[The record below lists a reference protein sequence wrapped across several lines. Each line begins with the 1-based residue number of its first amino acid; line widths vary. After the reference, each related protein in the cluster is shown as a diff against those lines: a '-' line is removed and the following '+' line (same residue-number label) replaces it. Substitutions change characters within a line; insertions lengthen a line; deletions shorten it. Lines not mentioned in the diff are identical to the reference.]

1 MRKINLLFLT
11 LSLLLLTGCEDKKTD
26 ENSIPIENTTEYF
39 DSNVKVSHENS
50 RFKVE
55 KKDSSISASEPTSL
69 SDTFTLKNMKQ
80 TIYTVNVSNQK
91 VTFKENSKAIKLITF
106 FATWCPPCVHEIPYM
121 NDLQQKYQ
129 KDLLLSSVLIHDEID
144 KDTLKSFLAKNEV
157 QYFMASGTHNND
169 FASLIAKTLHLPN
182 NFPIPLSVIYVEG
195 KYFTHY
201 EGCVPIEMIE
211 YDIDQ
216 ALKMLK
222 EKR

>member
-1 MRKINLLFLT
+1 VRKINLLFLT
-11 LSLLLLTGCEDKKTD
+11 LLLLVLTGCEDKKTNN
-26 ENSIPIENTTEYF
+26 NSIPIENTTEF
-39 DSNVKVSHENS
+39 FGSDVKDSQVNS
-50 RFKVE
+50 RFKIE
-55 KKDSSISASEPTSL
+55 KKDSSTSTSEAISL
-69 SDTFTLKNMKQ
+69 RDTFTLKNMGK
-80 TIYTVNVSNQK
+80 TKYTVNVSNQK
-91 VTFKENSKAIKLITF
+91 VTFKENNKAIQLITF
-106 FATWCPPCVHEIPYM
+106 FATWCPPCVHEIPYI
-121 NDLQQKYQ
+121 NDLQKKYQ
-129 KDLLLSSVLIHDEID
+129 KDLLLSAVLIHDDID
-144 KDTLKSFLAKNEV
+144 KDALKSFLAKNEV